1 MKKLIVVGAGLG
13 GLALALRAA
22 SAGWSVHVV
31 ERYRT
36 PGGKMNRLVQDGYT
50 FDTGPSLITLPEIFT
65 GLFDECH
72 VDRSELK
79 FHRLLPLTL
88 YRFSD
93 GSSIAY
99 PSSLADLAQ
108 TLEKF
113 ESDKGRGFW
122 RLISTG
128 AKLMELS
135 RRTFFR
141 TTPRELPSVSEAL
154 QMLSALRWMPI
165 RNAWGNYANAVERN
179 LASHYLQR
187 IFLRY
192 PTYVGSSPYR
202 CPATLLVVPYLEFAL
217 GGWYPEGGLYRIV
230 ELIVDALCARG
241 AIISTSTHVRRI
253 LHRNGR
259 VYGVELECGD
269 VLEADVVA
277 FNGDATVAH
286 QLLGSG
292 QPALKRIERSM
303 SGVVFLVGLKSRLPE
318 DVFHHTIAF
327 SHDYRKEFAELFD
340 ERKFPTDPTVYLN
353 VTSKTDPATAP
364 PGGETLFIMANAPA
378 IDGAKWRHLEPMLWE
393 RICRTLSRCGIEIPE
408 SQIAVR
414 LALTPEDFEQRY
426 AMPGGSIYGWASH
439 SYRTAFVRPPLRD
452 RRIQGLYYVGG
463 STHPGGG
470 TPMVLISAKLVFNLM
485 QRHEV
490 HT

>member
-1 MKKLIVVGAGLG
+1 MKRLVVVGAGLG

-31 ERYRT
+31 ERYRS
-36 PGGKMNRLVQDGYT
+36 PGGKMNRLVKQGYT
-50 FDTGPSLITLPEIFT
+50 FDTGPSLITLPEVFT
-65 GLFDECH
+65 ALFNECR
-72 VDRSELK
+72 VDRSQLQ

-93 GSSIAY
+93 GNAIAY
-99 PSSLADLAQ
+99 PSSLAEISQ
-108 TLEKF
+108 TLERL

-122 RLISTG
+122 RLIATG
-128 AKLMELS
+128 AQLMELS

-141 TTPRELPSVSEAL
+141 TAPRELPVASEAIE
-154 QMLSALRWMPI
+154 MLSALRWMPL
-165 RNAWGNYANAVERN
+165 RNAWGNYARTIEKN
-179 LASHYLQR
+179 LSSHYIQR

-202 CPATLLVVPYLEFAL
+202 CPATLLVIPYLEFAL
-217 GGWYPEGGLYRIV
+217 GGWYLVGGLYRIV
-230 ELIVDALCARG
+230 ELIVAALGAKGAR
-241 AIISTSTHVRRI
+241 ISTGMNVRRI
-253 LHRNGR
+253 VHRNGR
-259 VYGVELECGD
+259 VRGVELDSGD
-269 VLEADVVA
+269 ILEADVVA
-277 FNGDATVAH
+277 FNGDATVADR
-286 QLLGSG
+286 LLDSS
-292 QPALKRIERSM
+292 QRRQKHRERSM
-303 SGVVFLVGLKSRLPE
+303 SGVVFLLGLKSRLPG

-327 SHDYRKEFAELFD
+327 SADYRREFTELF
-340 ERKFPTDPTVYLN
+340 EKRIFPTDPTVYLN
-353 VTSKTDPATAP
+353 VTSKSDPSTAI

-393 RICRTLSRCGIEIPE
+393 RICSTLSRCGIDIPE

-414 LALTPEDFEQRY
+414 YVLTPEDFEENY

-439 SYRTAFVRPPLRD
+439 AYRTAFLRPPLRD
-452 RRIQGLYYVGG
+452 RRIRGLYYVGG

-485 QRHEV
+485 QRYEV
-490 HT
+490 CP